1 MPTINVQ
8 LFAGRTHEQKKQFVE
23 AVTRVTCETLNC
35 TPSSVDIILTDVTK
49 ENWASEG
56 ILWSDKK

>member
-8 LFAGRTHEQKKQFVE
+8 LFAGRTHDQKRQFVE

-35 TPSSVDIILTDVTK
+35 SPASLDIILTDVTK

-56 ILWSDKK
+56 KLWSDRD